1 MPKKTIDTGSNVS
14 IPSREDLMKIT
25 RSGVSIRLLFSYLT
39 MPKEERKELRSSWTS
54 RRQWKRTK
62 KCKRCG
68 NKKTFRFR
76 EMTTCIVCG
85 EEL

>member
-14 IPSREDLMKIT
+14 IPSREDLMEIT
-25 RSGVSIRLLFSYLT
+25 RSGVSLRLLFSYLT
-39 MPKEERKELRSSWTS
+39 MSKKERKGLKSQWTLRKK
-54 RRQWKRTK
+54 WKRTK
-62 KCKRCG
+62 KCKKCG

>member
-1 MPKKTIDTGSNVS
+1 MPRKTTDTGSSVG

-25 RSGVSIRLLFSYLT
+25 RSGVSIRLIFSYLT
-39 MPKEERKELRSSWTS
+39 MSKDERKELRSQWTS
-54 RRQWKRTK
+54 RRQWKRTT